1 MATDAEKANTAM
13 SNLTNGE
20 PELSLHRDVGA
31 ASANIPDPDPLSRD
45 TKENIDDKNSNSGA
59 GDLLSRDNT
68 GDLSDKKE
76 ENTAAGGDPL
86 RGENPDK
93 KEENNV
99 GDVVDPLRG
108 ENSDDGGAGDTTEK
122 VENKEET
129 QEDEWEDIL
138 GNSLLKKKVIMRG
151 SRRFCQRGS
160 NFDVFF
166 VLYFLVDEGREDQ
179 NTTISRPSSAHQG
192 NSSVSL
198 VCR

>member
-31 ASANIPDPDPLSRD
+31 ASANIHDPDPLSRD

-99 GDVVDPLRG
+99 GDVDPLRG

-138 GNSLLKKKVIMRG
+138 GNSLLKKKVIIG
-151 SRRFCQRGS
+151 L
-160 NFDVFF
+160 
-166 VLYFLVDEGREDQ
+166 LYLQ
-179 NTTISRPSSAHQG
+179 
-192 NSSVSL
+192 
-198 VCR
+198 